1 MSAVKSLYLRYR
13 LLETHTC
20 ASIKLDVP
28 PGCIRKYKWTVER
41 QTTSRTK
48 KILERKCE
56 SAVVKYRLLT
66 ELAAGVS
73 GDVLCNVL

>member
-1 MSAVKSLYLRYR
+1 M
-13 LLETHTC
+13 
-20 ASIKLDVP
+20 
-28 PGCIRKYKWTVER
+28 
-41 QTTSRTK
+41 
-48 KILERKCE
+48 LERKCE

>member
-1 MSAVKSLYLRYR
+1 MSAVKSLYLRYW

-20 ASIKLDVP
+20 ASINLDVP

-41 QTTSRTK
+41 QTTSRT
-48 KILERKCE
+48 CE